1 MDLEIVFN
9 ELSLLTPAADIPT
22 ARKLMSDFIN
32 TVRTATTQG
41 VKRVIRT
48 QSDLNN
54 MLLAPS
60 YPLSRWRNDNEV
72 QLEERSFFRTLITKE
87 FLIDIT
93 DPDIENSINLSDFKH
108 QGEQASGL
116 GHAFLLDALAMS
128 VKSEPRWDCSRLE
141 LEVTRLDDN
150 EHIVDEVVEVIHA
163 SSSNHI
169 HENHVWIKNRIRTK
183 IIDGLDLWNQKKEL
197 FPSLEFCEDVEK
209 QMPSLAS
216 GNPTL
221 QQIIKRLSELEDYC
235 KSWKSGAFNYDNLPC
250 KVSPES
256 ETRLQQ
262 FEQELTIKCPDGV
275 KRVFSLHVRMT
286 PGAWR
291 LHFSV
296 ELGPG
301 KIIIGYIGP
310 KIQ

>member
-1 MDLEIVFN
+1 MVFN
-9 ELSLLTPAADIPT
+9 ELSLRTPAADIAT
-22 ARKLMSDFIN
+22 ARKLMSNFIN

-54 MLLAPS
+54 ILLAPN
-60 YPLSRWRNDNEV
+60 YLLIRWRNDHEV
-72 QLEERSFFRTLITKE
+72 QREERSFFRTLISKE

-93 DPDIENSINLSDFKH
+93 DRDIENSVTLSEFKH
-108 QGEQASGL
+108 QGEQAIGL
-116 GHAFLLDALAMS
+116 GHASLLDALAIS
-128 VKSEPRWDCSRLE
+128 VKSELRWNCSRLE
-141 LEVTRLDDN
+141 LEVKRLDEN
-150 EHIVDEVVEVIHA
+150 VEIIDEIVEVIHA
-163 SSSNHI
+163 SNSEHV
-169 HENHVWIKNRIRTK
+169 HENSVWIKNRIRTNVT
-183 IIDGLDLWNQKKEL
+183 DGLSLWNRKEEL

-216 GNPTL
+216 GNPML
-221 QQIIKRLSELEDYC
+221 RQVVKRLSELEDYC
-235 KSWKSGAFNYDNLPC
+235 KSWKTGAFNYDNLSY
-250 KVSPES
+250 KISPES
-256 ETRLQQ
+256 ETRLRQ
-262 FEQELTIKCPDGV
+262 FEKELTVKCPDG
-275 KRVFSLHVRMT
+275 KRRVFSLHVRMT

-296 ELGPG
+296 ESGPG